1 MTDSA
6 VSSTLASSDSQV
18 FKGDAEGSFR
28 IKVDKMTDRVAVES
42 SRIYT
47 EIINPWLVQT
57 QRSIE
62 DRRTLLE
69 ERGVQ
74 PKNKQFKK
82 LSKEEDDMR
91 TRLYNVKR
99 DLAQYHLRCLNQC
112 FHSAH
117 DRTTLPAGY
126 KAMQRELF
134 AHVAQNGGCAS
145 MAFPPNRKGKQI
157 TASDRQVWHELQEW
171 LGMIFT
177 KDALIAGR
185 DRFIIDEMYLQSF
198 EMYAEQ
204 RFVLIICSDRG
215 KGKSIRAER
224 LAKLLPSGFTSTQAA
239 SSARA
244 GMNGNSCKTSLTT
257 QTLPNSSKLSR
268 RKTSKRQDM

>member
-1 MTDSA
+1 
-6 VSSTLASSDSQV
+6 
-18 FKGDAEGSFR
+18 
-28 IKVDKMTDRVAVES
+28 
-42 SRIYT
+42 
-47 EIINPWLVQT
+47 
-57 QRSIE
+57 
-62 DRRTLLE
+62 
-69 ERGVQ
+69 
-74 PKNKQFKK
+74 
-82 LSKEEDDMR
+82 
-91 TRLYNVKR
+91 
-99 DLAQYHLRCLNQC
+99 
-112 FHSAH
+112 
-117 DRTTLPAGY
+117 
-126 KAMQRELF
+126 
-134 AHVAQNGGCAS
+134 

-244 GMNGNSCKTSLTT
+244 GMNGNMSPNNGTMIIFDEMTKDLTPHEVDERVEYWKRKHFANRSQLGVLPLTVCSCALVLLCSY
-257 QTLPNSSKLSR
+257 PPRRNSHQWILL
-268 RKTSKRQDM
+268 D